1 MKKLFLTLFLCFA
14 LAGCTTATTTV
25 ATTTTTSATA
35 TTGLPNGLEPLEAV
49 SDCDVPTLEG
59 GWVCVWAD
67 EFSGEAVDETKWTFE
82 VNGDGGGNNELQYY
96 IRNNATVADGLLSI
110 TARQEAY
117 GGKLYTSSRLN
128 TKYKA
133 SFQYVKIRFRA
144 QMPAGRGTW
153 PAIWMMPLL
162 NAYGGWPN
170 SGEIDMLEYVGYD
183 PDTVYTTLHTK
194 IYNGMLG
201 NMIGYS
207 KTVAE
212 LEETFH
218 EFEFTWTPGHMD
230 MQVDGVTYAQ
240 FNYVPAFSRDY
251 KYNEV
256 WPFDTPFFLIVN
268 LAVGGNWG
276 GAQGVDVSAFPTTLR
291 VDYLRV
297 YKRDF
302 ATLDTEAPSAPQD
315 LEPANVANTIFWD
328 ASADDCGVESY
339 QIFVNGVFKTS
350 TTINQVTLAGLVS
363 GQTYDIQVRAVDFVG
378 RVSPNSNILSFTAD

>member
-14 LAGCTTATTTV
+14 LAGCTTATTTS
-25 ATTTTTSATA
+25 TTTSARE

-59 GWVCVWAD
+59 GWVCIWAD
-67 EFSGEAVDETKWTFE
+67 EFSGDAVDETKWTFE

-110 TARQEAY
+110 TAKQESY

-144 QMPAGRGTW
+144 RMPAGRGTW

-162 NAYGGWPN
+162 SAYGGWPN
-170 SGEIDMLEYVGYD
+170 SGEIDMMEYVGYN

-194 IYNGMLG
+194 IYNGQKG

-207 KTVAE
+207 KAVAD
-212 LEETFH
+212 LEEAFH

-230 MQVDGVTYAQ
+230 MQVDGMTYAQ
-240 FNYVPAFSRDY
+240 FNYVPGLSRDY

-276 GAQGVDVSAFPTTLR
+276 GAQGVDVSAFPTTLS

-297 YKRDF
+297 YKRDY
-302 ATLDTEAPSAPQD
+302 ATLDTEVPEAPQD
-315 LEPANVANTIFWD
+315 LEPANVANTIYWD
-328 ASADDCGVESY
+328 PSADDCGVESY
-339 QIFVNGVFKTS
+339 QVFVNGVFKTS
-350 TTINQVTLAGLVS
+350 TTINQVTLTGLVA
-363 GQTYDIQVRAVDFVG
+363 GQTYDIRVRAVDFVG
-378 RVSPNSNILSFTAD
+378 RVSPDSNILSFTAD

>member
-14 LAGCTTATTTV
+14 LAGCTTATS
-25 ATTTTTSATA
+25 TTTTTSATA

-49 SDCDVPTLEG
+49 TDCDVPTLEG

-67 EFSGEAVDETKWTFE
+67 EFSGDAVDETKWTFE

-96 IRNNATVADGLLSI
+96 IRDNATVEDGQLAI

-170 SGEIDMLEYVGYD
+170 SGEIDMMEYVGYN

-194 IYNGMLG
+194 IYNGQKG
-201 NMIGYS
+201 NMIGFS
-207 KTVAE
+207 KTVNDAE
-212 LEETFH
+212 EAFH

-240 FNYVPAFSRDY
+240 FNYVPGLSRDY

-276 GAQGVDVSAFPTTLR
+276 GAEGVDVSAFPTTLR

-297 YKRDF
+297 YKRDY
-302 ATLDTEAPSAPQD
+302 ATLDTQVPSAPRD

-328 ASADDCGVESY
+328 PSEDDCGVETY
-339 QIFVNGVFKTS
+339 LVFVNGVFKTS
-350 TTINQVTLAGLVS
+350 TTINQVTLTGLVA
-363 GQTYDIQVRAVDFVG
+363 GQNYDVQVRAVDFVG
-378 RVSPNSNILSFTAD
+378 RVSPDSNILSFTAD